1 MHKHSDKFHYFQPK
15 AGTIC
20 FPALKESFCNSAE
33 KFCAH
38 LIAKHGILLVP
49 GIHFGQPAG
58 DRHIRLGLGRVDYRK
73 NLDRLDEVISDPSI
87 NSIF

>member
-49 GIHFGQPAG
+49 GIHFG
-58 DRHIRLGLGRVDYRK
+58 
-73 NLDRLDEVISDPSI
+73 
-87 NSIF
+87 